1 MNCLVEKYQYVNA
14 SAIISEILYEY
25 HLHNKEG
32 LKLDEPEQKFS
43 KF

>member
-25 HLHNKEG
+25 HLHKEG
-32 LKLDEPEQKFS
+32 WKLDESEQKFS
-43 KF
+43 KC